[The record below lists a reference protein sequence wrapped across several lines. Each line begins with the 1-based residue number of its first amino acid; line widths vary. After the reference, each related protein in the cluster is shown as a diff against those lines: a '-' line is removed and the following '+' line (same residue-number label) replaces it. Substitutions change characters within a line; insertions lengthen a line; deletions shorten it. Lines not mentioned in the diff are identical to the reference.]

1 MAIRIVT
8 LKVDDEKVDFEDFMA
23 DLNEYLED
31 DVADNTVTLEQHCN
45 T

>member
-1 MAIRIVT
+1 MAIRTVT

-31 DVADNTVTLEQHCN
+31 DVADGTVVLEQDQGE
-45 T
+45 